1 MAVYSENPRNATG
14 RFPLRKALSRF
25 LFFASLLLAFLSL
38 PLLARRQ
45 EKSPQPLKQ
54 DEACLACHGQPDMK
68 SGKGKSI
75 SIRPEKHAASV
86 HGILGCADCHTSI
99 KDFPHPAKIA
109 KVKCETCHAEEASD
123 SAKSIH
129 AALGE
134 DACSTC
140 HGNVHEIT
148 SSAKLQPGK
157 CTECHASEAQDLAES
172 IHGQAAKSGDPDAP
186 TCLSCHGPVHKIQA
200 SSEPASK
207 VAKKNQPAAC
217 AQCHA
222 NPGFLSRHKIPV
234 LHPVE
239 QYLQSVHGRAVL
251 QGKNAAVCADCHGG
265 HRIFPARDAQST
277 VSHWKVAGTCA
288 QCHKEVARQ
297 FNESVHGE
305 ALKAGVRDAPD
316 CTNCHGEHLILEPG
330 NPASSL
336 NAANISAQTC
346 GRCHSDARLT
356 RLYDLPADR
365 LPSYADSF
373 HGLAVREG
381 TLTAANCASCHGVH
395 DILPPAD
402 ARSTINPANL
412 RKTCSQCHQNIG
424 EKLAIGP
431 VHVRITTGA
440 AHPVVQ
446 WIRGFYLLVIPLTL
460 GFMVLHNLLDWLK
473 KLRSHRRAEFNGE
486 HVVRM
491 NLWFRIAHWG
501 VMLSFPT
508 LVFTGFALKYPDSWW
523 SAPFLLWGRHEAF
536 RGTLHRTAA
545 VVLIAATLYHLV
557 HLALNRRDRAFLAAM
572 LPKVKDATDLLD
584 VLRYNLGLTQQEPQF
599 GKFNYAE
606 KMEYWAFLWGTAVMA
621 ISGFLLWFNNFALR
635 HFPKWITDAAT
646 AVHWYEA
653 LLATFSIL
661 LWHFY
666 MVIFDP
672 LVYPMDTAWLDGKI
686 PADHYRHSRPAYLHT
701 LKRVGLVASENNDT
715 PSQVEADPPPKSG
728 GADGVE
734 KPASSIPEKKLQN

>member
-1 MAVYSENPRNATG
+1 
-14 RFPLRKALSRF
+14 
-25 LFFASLLLAFLSL
+25 
-38 PLLARRQ
+38 
-45 EKSPQPLKQ
+45 
-54 DEACLACHGQPDMK
+54 MK
-68 SGKGKSI
+68 SAKGKSI
-75 SIRPEKHAASV
+75 SIRSEKHAASA
-86 HGILGCADCHTSI
+86 HGILGCTDCHTSI
-99 KDFPHPAKIA
+99 KDFPHPTKIA
-109 KVKCETCHAEEASD
+109 KVKCETCHAEQVAD
-123 SAKSIH
+123 AAKSIH
-129 AALGE
+129 AVLGE
-134 DACSTC
+134 DACASC
-140 HGNVHEIT
+140 HGNAHEIVA
-148 SSAKLQPGK
+148 SGNLQPGK
-157 CTECHASEAQDLAES
+157 CAECHASEIREFMES
-172 IHGQAAKSGDPDAP
+172 IHGQAAKAGDPDAP
-186 TCLSCHGPVHKIQA
+186 ACTSCHGPVHKMQ
-200 SSEPASK
+200 SSSDPASP
-207 VAKKNQPAAC
+207 VAKKNQPGAC

-222 NPGFLSRHKIPV
+222 NPEFLSRHKIPI

-265 HRIFPARDAQST
+265 HHILPARDNQST
-277 VSHWKVAGTCA
+277 VSHWNVTATCA
-288 QCHKEVARQ
+288 PCHKEIARQ

-305 ALKAGVRDAPD
+305 AIKAGVEDAPD
-316 CTNCHGEHLILEPG
+316 CADCHGEHLILEPS
-330 NPASSL
+330 NPASAL

-346 GRCHSDARLT
+346 GRCHADARMT

-395 DILPPAD
+395 DILRSSDP
-402 ARSTINPANL
+402 RSTINAANL
-412 RKTCSQCHQNIG
+412 RKTCSQCHQGIG

-431 VHVRITTGA
+431 VHVRISTGEV
-440 AHPVVQ
+440 HPVVQ
-446 WIRGFYLLVIPLTL
+446 WIRGFYLVIIPLTL
-460 GFMVLHNLLDWLK
+460 GFMVLHNLLDWLA
-473 KLRSHRRAEFNGE
+473 KLRRHRRSEFSGD
-486 HVVRM
+486 HVIRM

-536 RGTLHRTAA
+536 RGTLHRAA
-545 VVLIAATLYHLV
+545 AIVLIVATLYHLV
-557 HLALNRRDRAFLAAM
+557 HIALSRRDRRFLLAM
-572 LPKVKDATDLLD
+572 LPKVKDVTDLAA
-584 VLRYNLGLTQQEPQF
+584 VARYNLGRSKEEPQF

-621 ISGFLLWFNNFALR
+621 TSGFLLWFNNFALR

-686 PADHYRHSRPAYLHT
+686 PADHYRHSRPVYLRA
-701 LKRVGLVASENNDT
+701 LERAGLVISSSDKSPA
-715 PSQVEADPPPKSG
+715 QVETAPAPKPEAPQKPG
-728 GADGVE
+728 PAKE
-734 KPASSIPEKKLQN
+734 KL

>member
-1 MAVYSENPRNATG
+1 A
-14 RFPLRKALSRF
+14 
-25 LFFASLLLAFLSL
+25 
-38 PLLARRQ
+38 
-45 EKSPQPLKQ
+45 
-54 DEACLACHGQPDMK
+54 
-68 SGKGKSI
+68 
-75 SIRPEKHAASV
+75 
-86 HGILGCADCHTSI
+86 
-99 KDFPHPAKIA
+99 
-109 KVKCETCHAEEASD
+109 
-123 SAKSIH
+123 
-129 AALGE
+129 
-134 DACSTC
+134 
-140 HGNVHEIT
+140 
-148 SSAKLQPGK
+148 
-157 CTECHASEAQDLAES
+157 
-172 IHGQAAKSGDPDAP
+172 
-186 TCLSCHGPVHKIQA
+186 
-200 SSEPASK
+200 
-207 VAKKNQPAAC
+207 
-217 AQCHA
+217 
-222 NPGFLSRHKIPV
+222 
-234 LHPVE
+234 
-239 QYLQSVHGRAVL
+239 
-251 QGKNAAVCADCHGG
+251 
-265 HRIFPARDAQST
+265 
-277 VSHWKVAGTCA
+277 TCA

-297 FNESVHGE
+297 FSESVHGQ

-330 NPASSL
+330 NPASAL

-395 DILPPAD
+395 DILPSTD

-412 RKTCSQCHQNIG
+412 RKTCSQCHQGIG

-431 VHVRITTGA
+431 VHVRITTGE

-446 WIRGFYLLVIPLTL
+446 WIRGFYLLIIPLTL

-473 KLRSHRRAEFNGE
+473 KLRSHRRPDFSGE
-486 HVVRM
+486 HAVRM

-523 SAPFLLWGRHEAF
+523 AAPFLLWGQHQAF
-536 RGTLHRTAA
+536 RGTLHRAAA
-545 VVLIAATLYHLV
+545 VVLIAATLYHLF
-557 HLALNRRDRAFLAAM
+557 HLALSRRDRGFLLAM
-572 LPKVKDATDLLD
+572 LPKWKDMTDLVG
-584 VLRYNLGLTQQEPQF
+584 VLRYNLNLSKEEPQF

-621 ISGFLLWFNNFALR
+621 LSGFLLWFNNFALR

-672 LVYPMDTAWLDGKI
+672 LVYPMDTAWLDGKV
-686 PADHYRHSRPAYLHT
+686 PADHYRHSRPAYL
-701 LKRVGLVASENNDT
+701 RVLEHAGFVVSSDD
-715 PSQVEADPPPKSG
+715 EA
-728 GADGVE
+728 
-734 KPASSIPEKKLQN
+734 PAPEKIGSVTMTEVADKSASQKEKR

>member
-1 MAVYSENPRNATG
+1 
-14 RFPLRKALSRF
+14 
-25 LFFASLLLAFLSL
+25 
-38 PLLARRQ
+38 
-45 EKSPQPLKQ
+45 
-54 DEACLACHGQPDMK
+54 MK
-68 SGKGKSI
+68 SEKGKDI

-86 HGILGCADCHTSI
+86 HGILGCTDCHTTI
-99 KDFPHPAKIA
+99 KDFPHPAKIP
-109 KVKCETCHAEEASD
+109 KVKCETCHGEQAAD

-129 AALGE
+129 AVLGE
-134 DACSTC
+134 DACSGC

-148 SSAKLQPGK
+148 VATKLQPAR
-157 CTECHASEAQDLAES
+157 CAECHASEAKEFSQS
-172 IHGQAAKSGDPDAP
+172 IHGQAAKAGDPDAP
-186 TCLSCHGPVHKIQA
+186 TCTACHGPVHQIQA
-200 SSEPASK
+200 SSDPASK
-207 VAKKNQPAAC
+207 VAKRNQPAAC
-217 AQCHA
+217 ARCHA
-222 NPGFLSRHKIPV
+222 DPGFLSRHKIPV
-234 LHPVE
+234 LQPVE

-251 QGKNAAVCADCHGG
+251 QGKNAAVCSDCHSS
-265 HRIFPARDAQST
+265 HAILPARDAQST
-277 VSHWKVAGTCA
+277 VSHWNVAATCA
-288 QCHKEVARQ
+288 QCHKEIARQ

-316 CTNCHGEHLILEPG
+316 CTNCHGEHLILEPS
-330 NPASSL
+330 NPASAL
-336 NAANISAQTC
+336 NAANISTQTC
-346 GRCHSDARLT
+346 GRCHGDARMT

-395 DILPPAD
+395 DILPSSDP
-402 ARSTINPANL
+402 RSTVNAANL
-412 RKTCSQCHQNIG
+412 RKTCGQCHQGIG

-431 VHVRITTGA
+431 VHVRISTGP

-446 WIRGFYLLVIPLTL
+446 WIRGIYLVIIPLTL
-460 GFMVLHNLLDWLK
+460 GFMVLHNLLDWVA
-473 KLRSHRRAEFNGE
+473 KLRRHRRPEYSQE
-486 HVVRM
+486 HIVRM

-501 VMLSFPT
+501 MMLSFPT

-536 RGTLHRTAA
+536 RGTLHRIAA
-545 VVLIAATLYHLV
+545 VVLIASTLYHFI
-557 HLALNRRDRAFLAAM
+557 HLALNRRDRALLGAM
-572 LPKVKDATDLLD
+572 LPKYKDLTDLLQ
-584 VLRYNLGLTQQEPQF
+584 VVRYNLGSSKDEPQF

-621 ISGFLLWFNNFALR
+621 ASGFLLWFNNFALR

-666 MVIFDP
+666 LVIFDP

-686 PADHYRHSRPAYLHT
+686 PVDHYRHLRPAYLRA
-701 LKRVGLVASENNDT
+701 LER
-715 PSQVEADPPPKSG
+715 EAAAES
-728 GADGVE
+728 VREE
-734 KPASSIPEKKLQN
+734 KPAAEERPGADAPPDKHKL

>member
-1 MAVYSENPRNATG
+1 METGMAVYSESLRNSSK
-14 RFPLRKALSRF
+14 RFPLRRTVSRF
-25 LFFASLLLAFLSL
+25 LSYAPLLLAFLSL
-38 PLLARRQ
+38 PTLARRQ
-45 EKSPQPLKQ
+45 EKPAQPLKQ

-75 SIRPEKHAASV
+75 SIRPEKHSASV
-86 HGILGCADCHTSI
+86 HGIFGCTDCHTSI
-99 KDFPHPAKIA
+99 KDFPHPSKVT
-109 KVKCETCHAEEASD
+109 KVKCDTCHTEEVSD

-129 AALGE
+129 AVLGE
-134 DACSTC
+134 GACSSC
-140 HGNVHEIT
+140 HGNVHEIA
-148 SSAKLQPGK
+148 SAAKLQPGK
-157 CTECHASEAQDLAES
+157 CAECHTAETKDLSES
-172 IHGQAAKSGDPDAP
+172 IHGLAAKSGDPDAP
-186 TCLSCHGPVHKIQA
+186 ACLSCHGPVHKIQ
-200 SSEPASK
+200 SSSDPASK
-207 VAKKNQPAAC
+207 VAKKNQPLAC

-222 NPGFLSRHKIPV
+222 SQEFLSRHKIPV

-251 QGKNAAVCADCHGG
+251 QGKDAAVCSDCHSG

-395 DILPPAD
+395 DILPSAD

-412 RKTCSQCHQNIG
+412 RKTCSQCHQGIG
-424 EKLAIGP
+424 ERLAIGP

-446 WIRGFYLLVIPLTL
+446 WIRGFYLLIIPLTL
-460 GFMVLHNLLDWLK
+460 GFMLLHNLLDWLK
-473 KLRSHRRAEFNGE
+473 KLRSNRRPEFSGA

-501 VMLSFPT
+501 VTLSFPT

-536 RGTLHRTAA
+536 RGTLHRFAA
-545 VVLIAATLYHLV
+545 VVLVVATLYHLV

-572 LPKVKDATDLLD
+572 LPKVKDVTDLMD
-584 VLRYNLGLTQQEPQF
+584 VLRYNLGLTKQEPQF

-686 PADHYRHSRPAYLHT
+686 PADHYRHSRPAYLKV
-701 LKRVGLVASENNDT
+701 LERAGLVQSARREKMLPIEAPPATAPPD
-715 PSQVEADPPPKSG
+715 SQKS
-728 GADGVE
+728 
-734 KPASSIPEKKLQN
+734 

>member
-1 MAVYSENPRNATG
+1 LLRSILFLTV
-14 RFPLRKALSRF
+14 FPLCVW
-25 LFFASLLLAFLSL
+25 
-38 PLLARRQ
+38 ARQQ
-45 EKSPQPLKQ
+45 ETPAQPLKQ

-68 SGKGKSI
+68 SGKGQNI
-75 SIRPEKHAASV
+75 SIHPEKHAASV
-86 HGILGCADCHTSI
+86 HGILGCTDCHTSI
-99 KDFPHPAKIA
+99 KEFPHPPKIA
-109 KVKCETCHAEEASD
+109 KGSCETCHTEQVADA
-123 SAKSIH
+123 AKSVH
-129 AALGE
+129 AVLGE
-134 DACSTC
+134 DACSSC
-140 HGNVHEIT
+140 HGNVHEIV
-148 SSAKLQPGK
+148 APANLQPGK
-157 CTECHASEAQDLAES
+157 CAECHAAEAKEFSES
-172 IHGQAAKSGDPDAP
+172 IHGQAAKAGDPDAP
-186 TCLSCHGPVHKIQA
+186 TCLSCHGLAHKIQA
-200 SSEPASK
+200 SSEATSK
-207 VAKKNQPAAC
+207 VAKKNQPLTC

-222 NPGFLSRHKIPV
+222 NLGFLSRHKIPV

-251 QGKNAAVCADCHGG
+251 QGKDGAVCADCHGD
-265 HRIFPARDAQST
+265 HRILPARDGQST
-277 VSHWKVAGTCA
+277 VSHWNVAATCA
-288 QCHKEVARQ
+288 QCHKEIARQ

-305 ALKAGVRDAPD
+305 ALKAGIRDAPD
-316 CTNCHGEHLILEPG
+316 CTNCHGEHLILAPS
-330 NPASSL
+330 NPASAL

-346 GRCHSDARLT
+346 GRCHGDARMT

-395 DILPPAD
+395 DILRSSDP
-402 ARSTINPANL
+402 RSTINPANL
-412 RKTCSQCHQNIG
+412 RKTCSQCHQGIG

-431 VHVRITTGA
+431 VHVRISTGEV
-440 AHPVVQ
+440 HPVVQ
-446 WIRGFYLLVIPLTL
+446 WIRDFYLVIIPLTL
-460 GFMVLHNLLDWLK
+460 GFMVLHNLLDWLA
-473 KLRSHRRAEFNGE
+473 KLRRHRLPEYSQE
-486 HVVRM
+486 QVSRM

-536 RGTLHRTAA
+536 RGTLHRAAA

-557 HLALNRRDRAFLAAM
+557 HLALNRRDRKFLLAM
-572 LPKVKDATDLLD
+572 FPNMKDVTDLIS
-584 VLRYNLGLTQQEPQF
+584 VVRYNLGWSKEEPQF

-686 PADHYRHSRPAYLHT
+686 PADHYRHSRPGYLRA
-701 LKRVGLVASENNDT
+701 LERAGLVTSENHEVPAEMKTDSAAAPEIPQRPGSPEET
-715 PSQVEADPPPKSG
+715 P
-728 GADGVE
+728 
-734 KPASSIPEKKLQN
+734 